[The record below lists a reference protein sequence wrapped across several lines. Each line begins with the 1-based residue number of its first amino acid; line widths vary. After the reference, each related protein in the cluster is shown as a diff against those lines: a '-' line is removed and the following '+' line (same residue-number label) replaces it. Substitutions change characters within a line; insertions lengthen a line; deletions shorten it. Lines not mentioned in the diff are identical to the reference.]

1 MDDRTKGRRDPVVEP
16 SKPRLFNRLG
26 PGLISGASD
35 DDPAAI
41 ATWSQ
46 AGAKFGYTLAW
57 MGLLCFPLMAAVQ
70 EISARVGRTTGNGLA
85 GNIRRRYPP
94 VVALGCIGLLLLA
107 NTVAI
112 GADLGAMAEAVRLIV
127 GGPQLLWVI
136 AFGTFCV
143 GLQVFLKYQ
152 RYVSILKWTTL
163 SLLAYVASVMMAGVD
178 WGAVAAGLI
187 PRLVGGEDWA
197 RTLVAIFGVALSP
210 YLLFWQSAQEV
221 EDQQVKPEREPLVE
235 APRQAEAALERIRLD
250 TVVGMAVAVLVGLA
264 IMLTAAATLHQTGGE
279 IATAADA
286 AKALEP
292 VAGSFATVLFALGI
306 LGTGLLAIPVL
317 AGSAAYAVGEALRW
331 PVGLSR
337 RPLEAKAF
345 YGTLAAATLVG
356 CAVNLFEIDPI
367 AALAF
372 SATVNGFV
380 AVPVLAVMTRIASDP
395 QAMGR
400 FTIGRTLRIVA
411 WTGVAVM
418 AVSATATLY
427 GYVT

>member
-1 MDDRTKGRRDPVVEP
+1 MDDHSHRRDPVVEP
-16 SKPRLFNRLG
+16 SRPRLLAKLG

-46 AGAKFGYTLAW
+46 AGARFGYSLAW
-57 MGLLCFPLMAAVQ
+57 MALLCFPLMAAVQ
-70 EISARVGRTTGNGLA
+70 EISARVGRTTGDGLA

-94 VVALGCIGLLLLA
+94 VVALVCIGLLLAA

-112 GADLGAMAEAVRLIV
+112 GADLGAMAAAVKLIV
-127 GGPQLLWVI
+127 GGPHLLYVL
-136 AFGTFCV
+136 AFGLLCV
-143 GLQVFLKYQ
+143 LLQVFLHYE
-152 RYVSILKWTTL
+152 RYVAILKWTTL

-178 WGAVAAGLI
+178 WGAVAAGLV
-187 PRLVGGEDWA
+187 PRYDGNADWA
-197 RTLVAIFGVALSP
+197 PTLVAIFGVALSP

-221 EDQQVKPEREPLVE
+221 EDQHVKPEREPLVD
-235 APRQAEAALERIRLD
+235 APRQADAALTRIRLD

-264 IMLTAAATLHQTGGE
+264 IMLTAAATLHETGGE

-306 LGTGLLAIPVL
+306 VGTGLLAIPVL
-317 AGSAAYAVGEALRW
+317 AGSAAYAVGEAMRW

-345 YGTLAAATLVG
+345 YGTLAAATLIG
-356 CAVNLFEIDPI
+356 AGINMLEIDPI
-367 AALAF
+367 AALTF

-380 AVPVLAVMTRIASDP
+380 AVPVLALMTRIAADP
-395 QAMGR
+395 ETMGD
-400 FTIGRTLRIVA
+400 FAIGRTLRIIG

-418 AVSATATLY
+418 AVSAAATAWSWIA
-427 GYVT
+427 